1 MTTTTITSTHT
12 TSTNKTATNT
22 KIAGPRP
29 VAPVIETMLDAIRS
43 GSGIPIE
50 IYAADVE
57 LDATV
62 PNWRFRRSGADAVVA
77 EYGRWFA
84 DPATTEELDVLPVED
99 GCVLRYL
106 LSWQQDGVPHAAHH
120 AHVITLDSS
129 GRIHKDVV
137 FCGGRWDAALLA
149 EIAEASR

>member
-1 MTTTTITSTHT
+1 MTSTSTATATTTLPTHRR
-12 TSTNKTATNT
+12 A
-22 KIAGPRP
+22 
-29 VAPVIETMLDAIRS
+29 APVIETMLDAIRS

-50 IYAADVE
+50 IYAADIV

-62 PNWRFRRSGADAVVA
+62 PNWRFTRSGPDAVVA

-84 DPATTEELDVLPVED
+84 DPATTEELDVLAVED
-99 GCVLRYL
+99 GYVLRYL
-106 LSWQQDGVPHAAHH
+106 LCWEQNGVPHAAHH
-120 AHVITLDSS
+120 VHVITLDSS
-129 GRIHKDVV
+129 RRIHKDVV